1 MIINRFKICFVGV
14 LIGAL
19 LGGCTLH
26 ESAKVSAVVDQDF
39 VNAHDAFELSKAPR
53 GKVTNG
59 DTVSI
64 SEGVWLGN
72 KSTILDHK
80 NNLPAKFETDS
91 GITVLLNNPVTL
103 QFLANDINSLT
114 GIPVKID
121 SQIDQEKLKRTID
134 VAYTGKLSGLLSQ
147 IATDLDLLWYYD
159 KGSIVFYE
167 TETRTFTLFALGT
180 DISYQSSVGSD
191 SGSQVSLESTL
202 KEWDEVEA
210 TIESIINGSSNAQF
224 TVSRSLGT
232 ITVTATPSVLNRVAD
247 YIARQNKRLSQL
259 VTIDVKVL
267 QVSLSN
273 ESAFGLNL
281 AAAVN
286 SASGLNIVATPKD
299 NLGVAEASKMNIA
312 VLSNTT
318 AAVTGMQ
325 HLENGTWT
333 DGAYGPD
340 QIANGSM
347 ARLAGSDALIQALAK
362 QGKVSLVTNVGVTTR
377 SNRVAPVT
385 NTKTTGYIK
394 RFESRSF
401 TTVESSTVDQDE
413 LETGFSMQLLPNV
426 LENGKILMMF
436 KMNVRELI
444 RMNTQEVGVVKLQLP
459 EVEERS
465 FMQEVIMESG
475 QMLVVSGF
483 EKQSNDDTRY
493 GLGDAD
499 FMALSGSRDAKAT
512 REVLVVILTP
522 QVLASP
528 MDAERNIQQRWG
540 APLD

>member
-1 MIINRFKICFVGV
+1 MANRFYVCI
-14 LIGAL
+14 
-19 LGGCTLH
+19 LGLVAGLAMSGCTLR
-26 ESAKVSAVVDQDF
+26 ESAKVSAAVDKDF
-39 VNAHDAFELSKAPR
+39 VNAHEMFELSKSPR
-53 GKVTNG
+53 AKVAGG
-59 DTVSI
+59 DTVSM

-72 KSTILDHK
+72 KSMLLEHK
-80 NNLPAKFETDS
+80 NNLPSKYETDS
-91 GITVLLNNPVTL
+91 GVTILLSEPVTL
-103 QFLANDINSLT
+103 QALANDINSIT

-121 SQIDQEKLKRTID
+121 SQIDTEKLKRTVD

-159 KGSIVFYE
+159 KGAIVFYE
-167 TETRTFTLFALGT
+167 TETRTYTLFALGT
-180 DISYQSSVGSD
+180 DVSYQSSVQSNDGNA
-191 SGSQVSLESTL
+191 VSLESNL
-202 KEWDEVEA
+202 NEWDEIEA
-210 TIESIINGSSNAQF
+210 AITSIVSGVKNAQF

-232 ITVTATPSVLNRVAD
+232 ITVTASPSVLNRVAE

-286 SASGLNIVATPKD
+286 SASGLNIVASPSHPE
-299 NLGVAEASKMNIA
+299 VAGASSLSVA
-312 VLSNTT
+312 VLSNALSATT
-318 AAVTGMQ
+318 GAT
-325 HLENGTWT
+325 HLDSSGNVVA
-333 DGAYGPD
+333 GAYTD
-340 QIANGSM
+340 AQINDS
-347 ARLAGSDALIQALAK
+347 RIAGSGALIDALAK

-377 SNRVAPVT
+377 NNRVAPVN

-394 RFESRSF
+394 RLESRNF
-401 TTVESSTVDQDE
+401 TTVETSTVEQSD
-413 LETGFSMQLLPNV
+413 LETGFSLQLLPNI
-426 LENGKILMMF
+426 LESGKILLLF
-436 KMNVRELI
+436 KMNVRELV
-444 RMNTQEVGVVKLQLP
+444 RMNTQKIGGDSGFTLQLP

-483 EKQSNDDTRY
+483 EKQTNDDTRY

-499 FMALSGSRDAKAT
+499 FMALSGSRDAKGT

-522 QVLASP
+522 NVLVSP
-528 MDAERNIQQRWG
+528 MDAERNIQQNWG
-540 APLD
+540 APLN